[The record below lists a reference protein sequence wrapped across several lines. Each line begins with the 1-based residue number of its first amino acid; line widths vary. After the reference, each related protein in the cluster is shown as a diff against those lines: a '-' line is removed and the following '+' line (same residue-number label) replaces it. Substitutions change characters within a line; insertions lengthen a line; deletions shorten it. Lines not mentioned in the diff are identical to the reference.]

1 MVGVSCASVTR
12 ISKTTNFWNT
22 PRTYMCIHVESSQLK
37 TFFIFTYV
45 DARARMYI
53 TSHLI
58 RHTPTCHIR
67 DTAAATTCM
76 KSEWILSTV
85 WRAPVKKP

>member
-37 TFFIFTYV
+37 NFFHIYICRCTCENVYNITPDTSYTY
-45 DARARMYI
+45 M
-53 TSHLI
+53 SH
-58 RHTPTCHIR
+58 PAYGSSSY
-67 DTAAATTCM
+67 D
-76 KSEWILSTV
+76 E
-85 WRAPVKKP
+85 